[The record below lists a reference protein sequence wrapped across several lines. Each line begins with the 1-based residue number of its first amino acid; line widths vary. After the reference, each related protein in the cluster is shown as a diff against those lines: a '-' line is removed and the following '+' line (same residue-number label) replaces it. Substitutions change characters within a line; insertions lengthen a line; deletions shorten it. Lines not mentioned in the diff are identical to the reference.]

1 MSCSSYSI
9 DLDIAPENL
18 LIGDVLDLRFCLA
31 IKYANT
37 LQE

>member
-1 MSCSSYSI
+1 MRYSSYSI

-18 LIGDVLDLRFCLA
+18 FVCNVVELCFCLA
-31 IKYANT
+31 IKYVDI